1 MSFIRIV
8 EEKNPI
14 ELHNKVYEASK
25 NNELTPEF
33 CMEVLSH
40 TYVPVIMGKM
50 LEEIGKLPVS
60 EQAQYKEI
68 ILSMFDFRQ
77 TSEKVKNKALELAK
91 NNSFEDE
98 LKYVIDK
105 TGDFGYPARASF
117 ELLDFSNTY
126 IIKDSMEFYDKKTY
140 DKYDY
145 IGVSKHIHCVYLA
158 GNFSL
163 RGILDF
169 YNNASVVLKDCN
181 LCNVKKIILRNGS
194 SVDLRGAVYLPSDLD
209 VSMCD
214 IVKMNNTDISKVKEL
229 KFRNK
234 KQMEDSKLKIP
245 EGWKGKIVYTE
256 DEKIKTAISG
266 KSKGR

>member
-1 MSFIRIV
+1 MSFIKIT

-14 ELHNKVYEASK
+14 EMHNKVYEASK
-25 NNELTPEF
+25 NNELTPEV

-40 TYVPVIMGKM
+40 TNVPVIMGKI

-181 LCNVKKIILRNGS
+181 LCNVKKIILRKGS

-214 IVKMNNTDISKVKEL
+214 IVQMNNTDISKVKEL
-229 KFRNK
+229 KFKNK

-245 EGWKGKIVYTE
+245 EGWKGKIVYTD
-256 DEKIKTAISG
+256 DEKQMPIIS
-266 KSKGR
+266 KRNDGR